1 MNMKFIKKALLV
13 LLLGLL
19 VIPFNVSADS
29 KKYQT
34 MNLEEALTE
43 ESIEHDLSNYK
54 ETDDQVTIY
63 LFRGKGCAYCRK
75 FLTFINSIVDEY
87 GQYFKVVSYEVWYNQ
102 DNGELM
108 NKVADTM
115 QQEAGGVP
123 YIVIGDKVFAGYS
136 EQYDA
141 DIKAQIKKL
150 YETKKSKRY
159 DVMEHLDDKEE
170 TKKEGNDMSFGF
182 LAFTIIFPLA
192 LAAGVIVYQNKKYID
207 LEERL
212 SALENKKNKSK

>member
-150 YETKKSKRY
+150 YETKK
-159 DVMEHLDDKEE
+159 
-170 TKKEGNDMSFGF
+170 EGNDMSFGF